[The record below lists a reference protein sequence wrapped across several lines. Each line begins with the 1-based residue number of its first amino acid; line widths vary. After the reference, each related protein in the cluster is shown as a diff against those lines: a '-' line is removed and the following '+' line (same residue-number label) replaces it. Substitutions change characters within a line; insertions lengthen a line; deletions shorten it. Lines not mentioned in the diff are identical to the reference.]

1 MDDQQDLAV
10 LQQNMFDAQ
19 VLAHAAE
26 VAYQRGEAT
35 LGEVDDA
42 YMAYNLACV
51 EFDRYAYLMGY

>member
-1 MDDQQDLAV
+1 
-10 LQQNMFDAQ
+10 MFDAQ

>member
-1 MDDQQDLAV
+1 MDDQQYLAV

-19 VLAHAAE
+19 V